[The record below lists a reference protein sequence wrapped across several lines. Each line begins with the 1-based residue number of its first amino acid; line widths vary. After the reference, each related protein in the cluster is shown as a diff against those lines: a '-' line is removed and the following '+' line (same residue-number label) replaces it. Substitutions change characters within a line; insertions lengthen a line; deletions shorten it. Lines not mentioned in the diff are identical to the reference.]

1 MVERGASSDMGLRA
15 RTWNMRLRRLGG
27 KNQGAFQVEGT
38 GVVWRQRSV
47 SGKRGEVT
55 VDRAVLGPNG
65 KAGRP

>member
-15 RTWNMRLRRLGG
+15 RTWNIRLRRLGG
-27 KNQGAFQVEGT
+27 KTQGGFLVEGT

-55 VDRAVLGPNG
+55 MDRAVLRPNSEAWGP
-65 KAGRP
+65 